1 MPVVNLVNYLKTG
14 IEAKGLSCLSIVEW
28 VLICPNN
35 RTLGSVVT
43 KLFQVRC
50 SHLVHQK
57 VPCSKAAF
65 IANF

>member
-1 MPVVNLVNYLKTG
+1 MNLVNCFKTG
-14 IEAKGLSCLSIVEW
+14 IEAKGVSCRSIVEW
-28 VLICPNN
+28 VLIRPNN

-43 KLFQVRC
+43 KLFQVLY